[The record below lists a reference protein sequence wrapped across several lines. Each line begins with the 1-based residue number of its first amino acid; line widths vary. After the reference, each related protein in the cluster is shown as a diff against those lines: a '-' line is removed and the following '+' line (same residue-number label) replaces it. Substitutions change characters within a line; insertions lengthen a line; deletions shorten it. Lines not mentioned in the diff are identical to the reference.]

1 MRIIDADELLQ
12 KMQTEYD
19 STDRLIDQGE
29 LHLDT
34 LAEGYTE
41 VHILIESL
49 PTIDPDSLIPHGRWI
64 EGKEI
69 EGGTEIPIGVCSI
82 CGDSYNLEEFPFATL
97 CDYFIYC
104 PNCGAKM
111 DKEDENGTVL

>member
-1 MRIIDADELLQ
+1 MRLIDADDLKDLVYIACMGQDKAFIKVFEQ
-12 KMQTEYD
+12 A
-19 STDRLIDQGE
+19 ID
-29 LHLDT
+29 DC
-34 LAEGYTE
+34 
-41 VHILIESL
+41 
-49 PTIDPDSLIPHGRWI
+49 PTINPESLIPHGKWI

-69 EGGTEIPIGVCSI
+69 AEGTEIPIGVCSM

-111 DKEDENGTVL
+111 DKEDPDAG